1 MRALVVYESMYG
13 NTAAVG
19 EAIAASLR
27 AQGFDAEGRLVSEID
42 PAETAEVDLLLV
54 GGPTHVHGMSRASTR
69 KAAAS
74 DEKNI
79 FAEATLEP
87 GLREWLKRLPAG
99 ESRLAGA
106 FDTRI
111 DKPVILTGSA
121 AKGIRRQLEAAG
133 FQLILNP
140 ECFLVSGEN
149 KLLEGELEH
158 AEVWG
163 EAIGSATARAGVLVA
178 LR

>member
-74 DEKNI
+74 DEKNT
-79 FAEATLEP
+79 FAATLEP
-87 GLREWLKRLPAG
+87 GLREWLKRLPPG

-121 AKGIRRQLEAAG
+121 AKGIRRLLEAAG
-133 FQLILNP
+133 FQLVLNP

-149 KLLEGELEH
+149 QLLAGELEH
-158 AEVWG
+158 AEVWA

-178 LR
+178 TR